1 MNAQGKMNKELT
13 GDNIIDWIITTPQSQ
28 WSAYQ
33 IATANLNPELKQRN
47 KRYQSA
53 FNNYNILQ
61 NEKVNL
67 WEAGQIMMNA
77 YKEAVQRTA
86 DAADAQMAA
95 NAATANIQAG
105 WAISWMAW
113 LATNPAAAAMARASA
128 MNNAAIQNAQVR
140 SNADQNIANL
150 YNSMAWVPAQMTSM
164 SQANAQIDSN
174 NRQLDIQER
183 QAEAQNNLT
192 NAQAQYYRRQWS
204 WSSSS
209 SSSNENL
216 WQYIWSYT
224 YVWDDWKEHTVELT
238 KDWDFKYDWEVKKN
252 ANNQQFILD
261 KIKEQI
267 ANEASLSWWNLTL

>member
-13 GDNIIDWIITTPQSQ
+13 GDDIIDWIITTPQSQ

-150 YNSMAWVPAQMTSM
+150 YNSMAWVPAQMASM
-164 SQANAQIDSN
+164 SQANAQIDAN

-183 QAEAQNNLT
+183 QAEAQNNLA

-204 WSSSS
+204 WSSTSKNQEPTNYAS
-209 SSSNENL
+209 I
-216 WQYIWSYT
+216 IWKTWES
-224 YVWDDWKEHTVELT
+224 
-238 KDWDFKYDWEVKKN
+238 KDWRVYTFTIDPNWKLQAIRKDENWNAKKLTES
-252 ANNQQFILD
+252 AL
-261 KIKEQI
+261 KE
-267 ANEASLSWWNLTL
+267 AADATLRWPVVNI